1 MCLKRYETPVLMQ
14 MMLHFVLFR
23 LLSHAY
29 LLCKD
34 ISVFF
39 FFDSCIKQLD
49 MRIYDAEYV
58 CRLYNTASSD
68 DKTYLFRHCPA
79 WAESIWSSVGNI
91 TMTPARI

>member
-1 MCLKRYETPVLMQ
+1 

-29 LLCKD
+29 LLYED
-34 ISVFF
+34 ISVCF

-58 CRLYNTASSD
+58 YRLYNTASSD

-79 WAESIWSSVGNI
+79 RAESIWSSVGNI
-91 TMTPARI
+91 TMTAARIW